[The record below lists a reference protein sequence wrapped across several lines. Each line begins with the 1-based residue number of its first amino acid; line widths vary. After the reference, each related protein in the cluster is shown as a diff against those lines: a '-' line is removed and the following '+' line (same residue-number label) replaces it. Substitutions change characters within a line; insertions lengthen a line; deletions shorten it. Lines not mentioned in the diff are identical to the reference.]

1 MRLSKSK
8 LRVLAKGRAKVGQWS
23 GKGRAKVGQRSGRGR
38 ARNSKFNRALSMNP
52 SASNVVNGNS
62 LDYPVYSHLTMR
74 VTKTMGRVR
83 GGSKKAVKV

>member
-1 MRLSKSK
+1 
-8 LRVLAKGRAKVGQWS
+8 
-23 GKGRAKVGQRSGRGR
+23 
-38 ARNSKFNRALSMNP
+38 MNP